1 MNDNKFINN
10 KDAGKL
16 LDKAIKFA
24 VDKHAGQFRKGTSIP
39 YITHPLETMSIL
51 TSMRAD
57 TNLLIA
63 GSSTIF

>member
-1 MNDNKFINN
+1 MNNNEFINN

-39 YITHPLETMSIL
+39 YITHPL
-51 TSMRAD
+51 
-57 TNLLIA
+57 
-63 GSSTIF
+63 